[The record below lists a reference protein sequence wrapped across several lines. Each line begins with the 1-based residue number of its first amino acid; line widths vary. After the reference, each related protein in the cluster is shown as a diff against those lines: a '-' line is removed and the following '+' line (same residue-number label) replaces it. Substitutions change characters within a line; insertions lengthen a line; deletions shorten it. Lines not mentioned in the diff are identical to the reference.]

1 MDKIFSNKNSLSI
14 YGDCFRVMNKLAYSG
29 IKIDAFIIDPPYGTT
44 KCSWDSILPFNKIW
58 EYIKILRKPESP
70 ILIFGNEPF
79 SSYLRIS
86 NITEYRY
93 DIYWKKERPTNIF
106 QINKRPGK
114 IVENIS
120 VFYKKQP
127 IYNPQKTNY
136 NGPKRSNKI
145 KNGRIGTLLDSSNK
159 IPKEYVDNG
168 TRFPNQIV
176 QINRDI
182 LKNRFHPTQKPVELL
197 EYLIRTYTD
206 ENHIVMDFCMGS
218 GTCGVACKKLKR
230 KFIGIEKEYEFF
242 KTAKNR
248 INSFDANPSLLVP

>member
-1 MDKIFSNKNSLSI
+1 MSSISKIFSNKNEILI
-14 YGDCFRVMNKLAYSG
+14 FGDCFRVLDRLTSNG
-29 IKIDAFIIDPPYGTT
+29 IKIDAFIVDPPYGTT
-44 KCSWDSILPFNKIW
+44 KCLWDSVLPFNKMW
-58 EYIKILRKPESP
+58 EYIKRLRKSESP

-120 VFYKKQP
+120 VFYEKQP
-127 IYNPQKTNY
+127 IYKPLKTSY
-136 NGPKRSNKI
+136 DGPKRCNKI
-145 KNGRIGTLLDSSNK
+145 KNGKIGPLLDSQGK
-159 IPKEYVDNG
+159 RPKEYIDDG

-197 EYLIRTYTD
+197 EYLINTYTN
-206 ENHIVMDFCMGS
+206 ENSIVMDFCMGS
-218 GTCGVACKKLKR
+218 GTCGLACKNLKR
-230 KFIGIEKEYEFF
+230 KFIGIEKEYIFLRLQIIEY
-242 KTAKNR
+242 
-248 INSFDANPSLLVP
+248 